1 MTTAKKILT
10 LALCLTCLTAGMTGC
25 AKDKSSSD
33 TKIAKSTSSQSESS
47 DSEKIKEL
55 NDKLEKLENTLS
67 NILWEDIFDPADGDG
82 NVNGEIH
89 PIYDDTA
96 VVEAYKSGDD
106 SKLTDDKDKY
116 ILKELKKA
124 VGEIIK
130 DGTSEY
136 DKEKAVYDYV
146 FSQTHFNDDSLV
158 AISDDSE
165 DDESYNPYGFFHDH
179 STICVGNATTI
190 KLFFDV
196 LGIDSKIIHS
206 TENGEHAWNVV
217 KIDGKWYHLDVTF
230 DGGNEAPDY
239 AYFNVPD
246 TAKDDGSYPWNKE
259 DFPECTAT
267 NDCYICKNAKKLD
280 SVYDIPER
288 IKEAMSDK
296 GKTIYM
302 SLDVPEGA
310 GSTAVAEQVTNIISN
325 FYIDDY
331 NVSSTPVIDAGD
343 KVCFG
348 ISVNSADDD
357 DSDNSYDTDN
367 ALGIDYDKLSK
378 AFSDALGIDYEYEPD
393 YSDNNIM
400 G

>member
-67 NILWEDIFDPADGDG
+67 NILGEDIFDPADGDG

-130 DGTSEY
+130 DGMSEY

-246 TAKDDGSYPWNKE
+246 TAKDDGSLTT
-259 DFPECTAT
+259 FSSQA
-267 NDCYICKNAKKLD
+267 ISD
-280 SVYDIPER
+280 SKFILRESLYASGSNQLI
-288 IKEAMSDK
+288 IQTTCI
-296 GKTIYM
+296 TILM
-302 SLDVPEGA
+302 
-310 GSTAVAEQVTNIISN
+310 NIS
-325 FYIDDY
+325 
-331 NVSSTPVIDAGD
+331 
-343 KVCFG
+343 
-348 ISVNSADDD
+348 
-357 DSDNSYDTDN
+357 
-367 ALGIDYDKLSK
+367 
-378 AFSDALGIDYEYEPD
+378 
-393 YSDNNIM
+393 
-400 G
+400 

>member
-33 TKIAKSTSSQSESS
+33 TKITKSTSSQSESS

-67 NILWEDIFDPADGDG
+67 NILGEDIFDPADGDG

-130 DGTSEY
+130 DGMSEY
-136 DKEKAVYDYV
+136 DKEKSVYDYV

-217 KIDGKWYHLDVTF
+217 KVDGKWYHLDVTF

-259 DFPECTAT
+259 DLPECNSTD
-267 NDCYICKNAKKLD
+267 DCYICKNAKKLD

-288 IKEAMSDK
+288 IKEAMSGK
-296 GKTIYM
+296 GKTVYM

-310 GSTAVAEQVTNIISN
+310 V
-325 FYIDDY
+325 
-331 NVSSTPVIDAGD
+331 
-343 KVCFG
+343 
-348 ISVNSADDD
+348 
-357 DSDNSYDTDN
+357 
-367 ALGIDYDKLSK
+367 
-378 AFSDALGIDYEYEPD
+378 
-393 YSDNNIM
+393 
-400 G
+400 

>member
-55 NDKLEKLENTLS
+55 SDKLEKLENTLS
-67 NILWEDIFDPADGDG
+67 NILGEDIYDYADGEG

-130 DGTSEY
+130 DGMSEY

-206 TENGEHAWNVV
+206 TE
-217 KIDGKWYHLDVTF
+217 T
-230 DGGNEAPDY
+230 
-239 AYFNVPD
+239 
-246 TAKDDGSYPWNKE
+246 
-259 DFPECTAT
+259 C
-267 NDCYICKNAKKLD
+267 
-280 SVYDIPER
+280 
-288 IKEAMSDK
+288 
-296 GKTIYM
+296 
-302 SLDVPEGA
+302 
-310 GSTAVAEQVTNIISN
+310 
-325 FYIDDY
+325 
-331 NVSSTPVIDAGD
+331 
-343 KVCFG
+343 
-348 ISVNSADDD
+348 
-357 DSDNSYDTDN
+357 
-367 ALGIDYDKLSK
+367 
-378 AFSDALGIDYEYEPD
+378 
-393 YSDNNIM
+393 
-400 G
+400 

>member
-67 NILWEDIFDPADGDG
+67 NILGEDIFDPADGDG

-130 DGTSEY
+130 DGMSEY

-179 STICVGNATTI
+179 STICVGNAT
-190 KLFFDV
+190 K
-196 LGIDSKIIHS
+196 
-206 TENGEHAWNVV
+206 
-217 KIDGKWYHLDVTF
+217 
-230 DGGNEAPDY
+230 
-239 AYFNVPD
+239 
-246 TAKDDGSYPWNKE
+246 
-259 DFPECTAT
+259 
-267 NDCYICKNAKKLD
+267 
-280 SVYDIPER
+280 
-288 IKEAMSDK
+288 
-296 GKTIYM
+296 
-302 SLDVPEGA
+302 
-310 GSTAVAEQVTNIISN
+310 
-325 FYIDDY
+325 
-331 NVSSTPVIDAGD
+331 
-343 KVCFG
+343 
-348 ISVNSADDD
+348 
-357 DSDNSYDTDN
+357 
-367 ALGIDYDKLSK
+367 
-378 AFSDALGIDYEYEPD
+378 
-393 YSDNNIM
+393 
-400 G
+400 

>member
-10 LALCLTCLTAGMTGC
+10 LALCLTCFTAGMTGC

-67 NILWEDIFDPADGDG
+67 DILGEDIFDPADGDG

-130 DGTSEY
+130 DGMSEY

-206 TENGEHAWNVV
+206 TENGEHAWN
-217 KIDGKWYHLDVTF
+217 
-230 DGGNEAPDY
+230 
-239 AYFNVPD
+239 
-246 TAKDDGSYPWNKE
+246 KE

-267 NDCYICKNAKKLD
+267 DDCYICKNAKKLD
-280 SVYDIPER
+280 SVYDIPQR

-302 SLDVPEGA
+302 SLDVPDGA

-348 ISVNSADDD
+348 ISLNSADDD

>member
-10 LALCLTCLTAGMTGC
+10 LALCLICLTAGMTGC

-47 DSEKIKEL
+47 DSKKIKEL
-55 NDKLEKLENTLS
+55 SDKLKKLENTLS
-67 NILWEDIFDPADGDG
+67 DILGEDIFDPADGDG

-116 ILKELKKA
+116 ILKELKKT

-130 DGTSEY
+130 DGMSEY

-259 DFPECTAT
+259 DFPECNSTD
-267 NDCYICKNAKKLD
+267 DCYICKNAKKLD

-302 SLDVPEGA
+302 SLDVPKGA

-331 NVSSTPVIDAGD
+331 NVSSPEKTPPT
-343 KVCFG
+343 C
-348 ISVNSADDD
+348 
-357 DSDNSYDTDN
+357 
-367 ALGIDYDKLSK
+367 
-378 AFSDALGIDYEYEPD
+378 
-393 YSDNNIM
+393 
-400 G
+400 

>member
-1 MTTAKKILT
+1 
-10 LALCLTCLTAGMTGC
+10 MTGC
-25 AKDKSSSD
+25 AKNKDSSD
-33 TKIAKSTSSQSESS
+33 TKAANSSSKTETS

-55 NDKLEKLENTLS
+55 SDNLEKLENTLS
-67 NILWEDIFDPADGDG
+67 DILGEDINNYVSDVDG

-130 DGTSEY
+130 DGMSEY

-146 FSQTHFNDDSLV
+146 FSQTHFNDDFLV
-158 AISDDSE
+158 AISDDS

-179 STICVGNATTI
+179 ITICVGNATTV
-190 KLFFDV
+190 KLFFAV
-196 LGIDSKIIHS
+196 LGIESKIIHS

-217 KIDGKWYHLDVTF
+217 KIDGKWYHVDVTF
-230 DGGNEAPDY
+230 DGGDEAPDY

-246 TAKDDGSYPWNKE
+246 AVKDDGSYPWNKE
-259 DFPECTAT
+259 DFPACTAT
-267 NDCYICKNAKKLD
+267 DDCYICKNAKKLD
-280 SVYDIPER
+280 SVYNIPER
-288 IKEAMSDK
+288 IKKAMSDNESA
-296 GKTIYM
+296 IYM

-310 GSTAVAEQVTNIISN
+310 DSVAVAEQVTNIISSI
-325 FYIDDY
+325 YIDDCY
-331 NVSSTPVIDAGD
+331 FSSTPVIDAGN
-343 KVCFG
+343 KVSFG
-348 ISVNSADDD
+348 ISVSTSGDD

-367 ALGIDYDKLSK
+367 ALGVDYDKLSK

-400 G
+400 GQSL

>member
-1 MTTAKKILT
+1 
-10 LALCLTCLTAGMTGC
+10 MTGC

-55 NDKLEKLENTLS
+55 SDKLEKLEKTLS
-67 NILWEDIFDPADGDG
+67 NILGEDIFDPADGDG

-124 VGEIIK
+124 VDEIIK
-130 DGTSEY
+130 DGMSEY

-230 DGGNEAPDY
+230 DGGDEAPDY

-259 DFPECTAT
+259 DFPIQLTIATYARMPRSLTAF
-267 NDCYICKNAKKLD
+267 
-280 SVYDIPER
+280 
-288 IKEAMSDK
+288 M
-296 GKTIYM
+296 IY
-302 SLDVPEGA
+302 L
-310 GSTAVAEQVTNIISN
+310 
-325 FYIDDY
+325 
-331 NVSSTPVIDAGD
+331 
-343 KVCFG
+343 
-348 ISVNSADDD
+348 SA
-357 DSDNSYDTDN
+357 
-367 ALGIDYDKLSK
+367 
-378 AFSDALGIDYEYEPD
+378 
-393 YSDNNIM
+393 
-400 G
+400 

>member
-10 LALCLTCLTAGMTGC
+10 FALCLTCLTAGITGC

-33 TKIAKSTSSQSESS
+33 TKIAKSTSSQTESS

-67 NILWEDIFDPADGDG
+67 NILGEDIFDPADGDG

-130 DGTSEY
+130 DGMSEY

-158 AISDDSE
+158 AISDESE

-206 TENGEHAWNVV
+206 TE
-217 KIDGKWYHLDVTF
+217 
-230 DGGNEAPDY
+230 
-239 AYFNVPD
+239 
-246 TAKDDGSYPWNKE
+246 TAN
-259 DFPECTAT
+259 T
-267 NDCYICKNAKKLD
+267 
-280 SVYDIPER
+280 
-288 IKEAMSDK
+288 
-296 GKTIYM
+296 
-302 SLDVPEGA
+302 
-310 GSTAVAEQVTNIISN
+310 
-325 FYIDDY
+325 
-331 NVSSTPVIDAGD
+331 
-343 KVCFG
+343 
-348 ISVNSADDD
+348 
-357 DSDNSYDTDN
+357 
-367 ALGIDYDKLSK
+367 LGTL
-378 AFSDALGIDYEYEPD
+378 
-393 YSDNNIM
+393 
-400 G
+400 